1 MLNSQRYEA
10 IDYLAIGHIT
20 VDLADG
26 TPRLGG
32 SATYAALTAQAMGLR
47 AGIVTAWGE
56 ELPADALEDIQ
67 IVNTPVEH
75 STNFENIY
83 LVDGR
88 QQRLHHL
95 ASPLEFH
102 MIPQAWRET
111 PIVHLAPVIGEV
123 SPRIL
128 SYFPEATRAVT
139 PQGWLRE
146 WDAGGQVRAGAW
158 PEGAHVLRQ
167 SDAAVISVEDVE
179 GDEALIEQM
188 AASCPVLAITHGAGG
203 ARLFLNGESHN
214 LDAEETEQID
224 PTGAGDIFA
233 AAFFVRLHYGR
244 DALAAAQFANQV
256 AARSVERRGLEGV
269 PTRDE
274 IYDLLP
280 EAV

>member
-1 MLNSQRYEA
+1 
-10 IDYLAIGHIT
+10 
-20 VDLADG
+20 
-26 TPRLGG
+26 
-32 SATYAALTAQAMGLR
+32 
-47 AGIVTAWGE
+47 
-56 ELPADALEDIQ
+56 
-67 IVNTPVEH
+67 
-75 STNFENIY
+75 
-83 LVDGR
+83 
-88 QQRLHHL
+88 
-95 ASPLEFH
+95 

-167 SDAAVISVEDVE
+167 SDAAVISVEDIE

-188 AASCPVLAITHGAGG
+188 AASCPVLAVTHGAGG
-203 ARLFLNGESHN
+203 ARLFLNGESHS

-256 AARSVERRGLEGV
+256 AARSVARRGLEGV